1 MVLLY
6 TTAIRKLQ
14 TLKKR
19 KRIIQGGT
27 SAGKTFG
34 IIPILIDIAT
44 REPHL
49 EISIVAESIPHLR
62 RGAYKDFEKIM
73 KVTKR
78 WCESRF
84 NRSLFK
90 YTFANGSY
98 IEFFSVDQPDKLRGA
113 RRNILYVNEAN
124 NISYDAYR
132 QLEIRTD
139 GIIYLD
145 FNPTSEFWCHT
156 EMKDDEDAEWLILT
170 YKDNEALS
178 DTIVKEVEK
187 AREKAKKDPYW
198 ANWWKVYGLGQLGS
212 LQGAVI
218 PTWNEIEDIP
228 EEARLLGYGLDFG
241 YNDPTAIVS
250 LYKWNNSY
258 IFDEVYYKS
267 KVTNRDIAK
276 VLKRSRA
283 LVVADCAEPKSIQDI
298 RNQGVKIKA
307 STKGKDSIMYGVN
320 KLNENSI
327 LVTQRSSNLIKELR
341 NYVYKTDK
349 SGSSLNIPIDDWNH
363 CIDAMRYI
371 FVECVKPRRKKKRR
385 KIVSF
390 NWS

>member
-1 MVLLY
+1 MSFVF
-6 TTAIRKLQ
+6 TTAIKKLQ
-14 TLKKR
+14 SLSKR

-34 IIPILIDIAT
+34 IIPILIDMAT
-44 REPHL
+44 KEANI
-49 EISIVAESIPHLR
+49 EISIVSESIPHLR
-62 RGAYKDFEKIM
+62 RGAYKDFEKVM
-73 KVTKR
+73 KWTNR
-78 WCESRF
+78 WFEQRY

-124 NISYDAYR
+124 NITYDAYR

-139 GIIYLD
+139 GIIFLD

-156 EMKDDEDAEWLILT
+156 EMKNDEDSEWLILT

-178 DTIVKEVEK
+178 DTIVKEIEK
-187 AREKAKKDPYW
+187 AREKSKKDEYW

-212 LQGAVI
+212 LHGTVI
-218 PTWNEIEDIP
+218 PSWSEIEIVP
-228 EEARLLGYGLDFG
+228 KEARLLGYGLDFG
-241 YNDPTAIVS
+241 YNDPTAIVA

-267 KVTNRDIAK
+267 KVTNRDIAQ

-283 LVVADCAEPKSIQDI
+283 LVVADCAEPKSIKDL
-298 RNQGVKIKA
+298 RNYGIKIKA
-307 STKGKDSIMYGVN
+307 STKGKDSVMYGIN

-327 LVTQRSSNLIKELR
+327 LVTKNSSNLIKELR

-349 SGSSLNIPIDDWNH
+349 SGASLNVPIDDWNH
-363 CIDAMRYI
+363 CIDAVRYI
-371 FVECVKPRRKKKRR
+371 YVECMKPRRRKKR
-385 KIVSF
+385 KLYSF
-390 NWS
+390 P